1 MARDEYQPMTDT
13 HTTPAGLDDYS
24 FNSFARQPFYQEE
37 NSRLVDLVGL
47 QPGNRVI
54 DLACGPGEITRKIL
68 NKVRGQERAWIL
80 GVDMSPETLDEARQ
94 QFTDVTDTDI
104 SFQNARAE
112 DLSHIV
118 SEPVDAVVFCN
129 AIHLVDNKPD
139 VLGGI
144 KNALRPGGLFAFNST
159 FYSGSIVQ
167 DTDPFYRR
175 WMMRSLR
182 LLKSN
187 HGLRTSKNK
196 VMARQQ
202 LTADEY
208 KELLRDAGFSIRD
221 ERVIPIDVPIEGWLS
236 ICSFSDFVEGALPG
250 VQIETASE
258 VLRDAIVDTFREM
271 ELSHVPRNWLE
282 IVAVRD

>member
-1 MARDEYQPMTDT
+1 MTHSQSASSAT
-13 HTTPAGLDDYS
+13 AGAEDYS
-24 FNSFARQPFYQEE
+24 FNAFARQPFYQEE

-47 QPGNRVI
+47 QTGNRVI

-68 NKVRGQERAWIL
+68 DKVRGHGAWIL
-80 GVDMSPETLDEARQ
+80 GVDMSPETLEEARR
-94 QFTDVTDTDI
+94 QFTDVTDAEV
-104 SFQNARAE
+104 SFENSRAE
-112 DLSHIV
+112 DLSNII

-139 VLGGI
+139 VLEGI
-144 KNALRPGGLFAFNST
+144 MDALKPGGLFAFNST
-159 FYSGSIVQ
+159 FYSGSIVEG
-167 DTDPFYRR
+167 TDPFYRR

-182 LLKSN
+182 LLKSEY
-187 HGLRTSKNK
+187 GLSPVKNK

-202 LTADEY
+202 LTPEEY
-208 KELLRDAGFSIRD
+208 KALLTDAGFSIRD
-221 ERVIPIDVPIEGWLS
+221 ERVIPIEVPIEGWLS

-258 VLRDAIVDTFREM
+258 VLRATIRETFRDM
-271 ELSHVPRNWLE
+271 ELSFVPRNWLE

>member
-1 MARDEYQPMTDT
+1 MTQS
-13 HTTPAGLDDYS
+13 HSASVPANSAEDYS
-24 FNSFARQPFYQEE
+24 FNAFARQPFYQEE
-37 NSRLVDLVGL
+37 NSRLIDLIGL
-47 QPGNRVI
+47 ETGNRVI

-68 NKVRGQERAWIL
+68 DKVRGDGAWIL
-80 GVDMSPETLDEARQ
+80 GVDLSPETLEEARR
-94 QFTDVTDTDI
+94 QFTDVTDAEV
-104 SFQNARAE
+104 SFENAPAE
-112 DLSHIV
+112 DLSDII

-139 VLGGI
+139 VLAGIRGALKLGGM
-144 KNALRPGGLFAFNST
+144 FAFNST

-182 LLKSN
+182 LLKSE
-187 HGLRTSKNK
+187 HGLSPVKNK

-202 LTADEY
+202 LTPEEY
-208 KELLRDAGFSIRD
+208 KALLTDAGFSIRE
-221 ERVIPIDVPIEGWLS
+221 ERVIPIEVPIEGWLS

-258 VLRDAIVDTFREM
+258 VLRATIRETFRDM
-271 ELSHVPRNWLE
+271 ELSFVPRNWLE

>member
-1 MARDEYQPMTDT
+1 MTQS
-13 HTTPAGLDDYS
+13 HSAPSPASGGEDYS
-24 FNSFARQPFYQEE
+24 FNAFARQPFYQEE
-37 NSRLVDLVGL
+37 NRRLIDLIGL

-68 NKVRGQERAWIL
+68 DKVRGDGAWIL
-80 GVDMSPETLDEARQ
+80 GVDMSPETLEEARR
-94 QFTDVTDTDI
+94 QFTDVTDADV

-112 DLSHIV
+112 DLSRIV

-139 VLGGI
+139 VLAGI
-144 KNALRPGGLFAFNST
+144 RGALKPSGMFAFNST

-182 LLKSN
+182 LLKSE
-187 HGLRTSKNK
+187 HGLRPVKNK

-202 LTADEY
+202 LTPEEY
-208 KELLRDAGFSIRD
+208 KALLTDAGFSIKE
-221 ERVIPIDVPIEGWLS
+221 ERVIPIEVPIEGWLS

-250 VQIETASE
+250 VQIETASD
-258 VLRDAIVDTFREM
+258 VLRATIHETFSDM
-271 ELSHVPRNWLE
+271 KLDFVPRNWLE